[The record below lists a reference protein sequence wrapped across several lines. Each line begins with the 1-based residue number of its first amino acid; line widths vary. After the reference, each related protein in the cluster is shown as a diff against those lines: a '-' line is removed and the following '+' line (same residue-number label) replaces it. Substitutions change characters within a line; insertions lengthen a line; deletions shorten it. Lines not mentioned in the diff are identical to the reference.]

1 MSTIKARQFRLIED
15 LDIAAI
21 TLNLVERVEAA
32 ALKVTGTLKVWSARS
47 RDRHHLGQ
55 MSNHLMQDIGLT
67 HADVELELNKYFWQ
81 K

>member
-1 MSTIKARQFRLIED
+1 MSNIKARQFQLIED

-32 ALKVTGTLKVWSARS
+32 ALKVTGTFKVWAARS
-47 RDRHHLGQ
+47 RDRRYLGQ
-55 MSNHLMQDIGLT
+55 MSHHLMQDIGVT
-67 HADVELELNKYFWQ
+67 HADVEIELNKYFWQ